1 MRKLLTCVLMM
12 TLLLSGC
19 KAGGSGESPE
29 ELAGTIREEYQ
40 NMAGWSAAAD
50 LTVDYGDKVFDFTM
64 DVQWR
69 RDGETVLTVTAPELL
84 SGITARVAEKETV
97 LEYDGAGLSLGAL
110 DGDGLTPVSAVTALM
125 EHIDQGYMAQ
135 WTWTGPEDSQLSIR
149 YQDPEQAK
157 NEGTE
162 FLLTFDRTSH
172 ALLEAEVS
180 SAGTTVLTVG
190 FSNFTMELKS
200 DDTGN
205 GPHMG

>member
-1 MRKLLTCVLMM
+1 MRKLAACVLMM

-19 KAGGSGESPE
+19 KAGGGGESPE
-29 ELAGTIREEYQ
+29 ELAGTIREEYK

-50 LTVDYGDKVFDFTM
+50 LTVDYGDKVFNFTM

-69 RDGETVLTVTAPELL
+69 REGETVLTVTAPELL

-125 EHIDQGYMAQ
+125 ARIDQGYMAQ
-135 WTWTGPEDSQLSIR
+135 WNWTGPEDSQLAILCR
-149 YQDPEQAK
+149 DPDLAP

-162 FLLTFDRTSH
+162 FLLTFDRASH
-172 ALLEAEVS
+172 ALLGTEVS
-180 SAGTTVLTVG
+180 SAGVTVLTVN
-190 FSNFTMELKS
+190 FSNFTMEMNT